1 MLIAMIKAELSADT
15 KNAKKM
21 LQTLIEITSKR
32 ETMTQRAIEMTVDI
46 IEMISD
52 LNDANI
58 R

>member
-1 MLIAMIKAELSADT
+1 MIKAELSADT

-21 LQTLIEITSKR
+21 LQKLIDITSKR
-32 ETMTQRAIEMTVDI
+32 ETMTQRAIKMTVDI

>member
-15 KNAKKM
+15 KNVKKM
-21 LQTLIEITSKR
+21 LQKLIEITSKR